1 MNGIGV
7 DIVDLNRFDLKNE
20 RFIKHILSSKEYACF
35 MKLDSEKRKRE
46 FLGGRFAGKEAY
58 LKAYHKGI
66 GGIAFHNIE
75 ILNHEDGS
83 PYLNDENAMI
93 SISHE
98 KDYAVAMVVVNS
110 CK

>member
-46 FLGGRFAGKEAY
+46 FLGGRFAWWPLCRE
-58 LKAYHKGI
+58 
-66 GGIAFHNIE
+66 
-75 ILNHEDGS
+75 GS
-83 PYLNDENAMI
+83 LPESL
-93 SISHE
+93 S
-98 KDYAVAMVVVNS
+98 
-110 CK
+110 